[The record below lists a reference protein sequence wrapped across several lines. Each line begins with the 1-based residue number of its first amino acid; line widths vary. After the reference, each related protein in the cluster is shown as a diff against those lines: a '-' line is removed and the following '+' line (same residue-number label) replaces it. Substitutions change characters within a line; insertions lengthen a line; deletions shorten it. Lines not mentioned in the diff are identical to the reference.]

1 MLLSGLTPRQI
12 IIVGASPIN
21 THTHT
26 HTKQLL
32 FVADG
37 VALVVDGQDDDV
49 VDDGGVLSATSTASA
64 DGRTLSRF
72 FADNGPPPQPG
83 EDLHAGGAP
92 GGGGDGRA
100 SGGTTGSSGGGNAS
114 GGVRVLRVLEK
125 GTSFG
130 EEALLEVHHIFGV
143 MWRILISWLCTHH
156 LCATEEALLEV
167 RRVVAMRATRR
178 VRIPLLFLRFTARE
192 RWRAGRGVASAP
204 LRRAE
209 GWRKA
214 KEPTSSTPTSL
225 VPPSRR
231 PPATRRCCC
240 ATAPRLRCCR
250 GRRGGAS
257 STWAS
262 RWR

>member
-100 SGGTTGSSGGGNAS
+100 SGGTSGSSGGGNAS

-130 EEALLEVHHIFGV
+130 EEALLEVHH
-143 MWRILISWLCTHH
+143 MAWRNVAQTDLM
-156 LCATEEALLEV
+156 
-167 RRVVAMRATRR
+167 VVHT
-178 VRIPLLFLRFTARE
+178 
-192 RWRAGRGVASAP
+192 SP
-204 LRRAE
+204 LRNRGGAAR
-209 GWRKA
+209 G
-214 KEPTSSTPTSL
+214 
-225 VPPSRR
+225 
-231 PPATRRCCC
+231 ATRRCHACD
-240 ATAPRLRCCR
+240 AARPDPSSLSSFHSTRAVARGPRRVRSSAPR
-250 GRRGGAS
+250 
-257 STWAS
+257 
-262 RWR
+262 

>member
-192 RWRAGRGVASAP
+192 WWRAGRVASAP